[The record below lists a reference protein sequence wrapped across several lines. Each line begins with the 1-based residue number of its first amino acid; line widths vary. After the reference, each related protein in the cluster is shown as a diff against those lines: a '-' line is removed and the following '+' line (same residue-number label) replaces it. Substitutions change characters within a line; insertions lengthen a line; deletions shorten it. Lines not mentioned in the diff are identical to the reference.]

1 MKMTVNLGV
10 AKEMA
15 DIEQSEL
22 TNAAK
27 LNEQRFIRK
36 CTRLQL
42 ATQVLPPAL

>member
-15 DIEQSEL
+15 DTEQSEL

-27 LNEQRFIRK
+27 VHE
-36 CTRLQL
+36 
-42 ATQVLPPAL
+42 

>member
-27 LNEQRFIRK
+27 LNE
-36 CTRLQL
+36 
-42 ATQVLPPAL
+42 